1 MRLILPF
8 VLAPLLLAAGPAL
21 ADEHFYAFDPASSSA
36 RLMTRGVTLQVER
49 GWFGATRVERLYS
62 TAGEGSAALDS
73 GGLSDGEL
81 RAALPAGAEESNVYR
96 IVPEGTGAALGRV
109 LCPGAQEVFLVFGR
123 VRPLRDL
130 TMHAIGRG
138 ASGTALHCNTLQYTY
153 RGEWTAPDARTAA
166 GEGPAT
172 PPRY

>member
-1 MRLILPF
+1 MRLILP
-8 VLAPLLLAAGPAL
+8 LALAACAVAGPAL

-62 TAGEGSAALDS
+62 TAGEGSAALDR
-73 GGLSDGEL
+73 GGLSDSEL
-81 RAALPAGAEESNVYR
+81 RSALPAGATETNVYR
-96 IVPEGTGAALGRV
+96 IEPEGAGAALGRV

-138 ASGTALHCNTLQYTY
+138 AAGTALHCATLQYTY
-153 RGEWTAPDARTAA
+153 RGEWTQPDPRDVR
-166 GEGPAT
+166 GDGPLP

>member
-1 MRLILPF
+1 MRPILP
-8 VLAPLLLAAGPAL
+8 LALAAVAFAGPAL

-62 TAGEGSAALDS
+62 TAGEGSAALDR
-73 GGLSDGEL
+73 GGLSDSEL
-81 RAALPAGAEESNVYR
+81 RSALPAGATETNVYR
-96 IVPEGTGAALGRV
+96 IEPEGAGAALGRV

-138 ASGTALHCNTLQYTY
+138 AAGTALHCATLQYTY
-153 RGEWTAPDARTAA
+153 RGEWTQPDPRDVR
-166 GEGPAT
+166 GDGPLP